1 MAVVFERP
9 KSLLDVPTHFCPGCG
24 HGIVHRLVCEVLDE
38 MDIEGDT
45 IGVVPVGCSVMSY
58 DYFGCDV
65 IEAPHGR
72 APADHRPCPR
82 SRSGPGSRSGRR

>member
-9 KSLLDVPTHFCPGCG
+9 KALLDVPMHFCPGCG

-38 MDIEGDT
+38 MGIEGNT

-58 DYFGCDV
+58 DYLDV
-65 IEAPHGR
+65 MSSK
-72 APADHRPCPR
+72 HRTAELRQLQPV
-82 SRSGPGSRSGRR
+82 

>member
-9 KSLLDVPTHFCPGCG
+9 KALLDVPMHFCPGCG

-38 MDIEGDT
+38 MGIEGNT

-58 DYFGCDV
+58 DLDV
-65 IEAPHGR
+65 MSSK
-72 APADHRPCPR
+72 HRTAELRQLQPV
-82 SRSGPGSRSGRR
+82 